1 VFPVRRKRTPSSPLR
16 PAPVPTLSNEQC
28 APEVHRAGRRS
39 GPAEH
44 RPGTREAAP
53 AGSRSLR
60 ASAAR
65 DGEAPAGHPGSGPP
79 RDRGARGTSRPG
91 RRPVLRRP
99 CPAGRR
105 NHGTRGEPPPI
116 RWLRSLGRTREPG
129 GFASRGR
136 RGLQGPERR
145 KAATGPEGPLPEFPP
160 AVRGNGIRLG
170 PGESRGHRG
179 QTRARQDEGQSG
191 PGRTGEPPGA
201 NRPRLVRGGNGGAG
215 EQEPRAPGAPGRCAH
230 RGSPGP

>member
-1 VFPVRRKRTPSSPLR
+1 MYRAICGTYVNSSPAGGPSSHPTPGRGEGVPCTPQANALVPAATSAGSHSVQRAVRAGSSPRRPPLR
-16 PAPVPTLSNEQC
+16 
-28 APEVHRAGRRS
+28 AG
-39 GPAEH
+39 G
-44 RPGTREAAP
+44 AP
-53 AGSRSLR
+53 AG
-60 ASAAR
+60 
-65 DGEAPAGHPGSGPP
+65 DPGSGPP

-215 EQEPRAPGAPGRCAH
+215 EQEPRAPGRCAH